1 MSLIQKAQAPLNFKT
16 LTVPEVP
23 TAGLA
28 SSCPK
33 NLILPQKTHDF
44 QVGILRQGAVLNFC
58 PGGVFM
64 LPVDPAT
71 AHKADHLVTYDFS
84 RCLFRAKCYSA
95 NVMSFGW
102 NAMRCNTTTYTRK
115 IITTAGY
122 ETGSRLPSVRQTPLR
137 PFHAVRRCLCLNLQ
151 KKTMNKQCLN
161 CLNRFF

>member
-44 QVGILRQGAVLNFC
+44 QVAILRQGAVLIFC
-58 PGGVFM
+58 PGGVVFM

-102 NAMRCNTTTYTRK
+102 NAMRCNTTTYT
-115 IITTAGY
+115 AGY
-122 ETGSRLPSVRQTPLR
+122 ETGSRLPSVVCVWHGRRHSTQIPS
-137 PFHAVRRCLCLNLQ
+137 HA
-151 KKTMNKQCLN
+151 
-161 CLNRFF
+161 